1 MSSGQAPPW
10 LQEQLAKM
18 QQSQQNLQSIMTQKH
33 HLEAEKLDTT
43 KALEELNNAAEDD
56 TVYKQVGMVLLKSTR
71 AKLISD
77 LEEAQEMMKTRTI
90 VLDKQE
96 TRLKEQLKE
105 QEINITNMMK
115 GSVPGASPEG
125 ANPRK

>member
-71 AKLISD
+71 AKLVSD